1 MIQGENMIIS
11 ELIKDIMYNQNL
23 NQIDFAEKIECTQ
36 TQVSEWINNNS
47 KPSYEKLQKIGKVFN
62 IDGNVLLDLE
72 EKPNHRRI
80 DNNRITVVDLFAG
93 VGGLSYGFAH
103 NKNFQVLL
111 ANEYDKDIAKAYSLN
126 HPNVKMLDCDIKDLT
141 EEILSKEIPSK
152 VDIVVGGPPCQSYST
167 LGKRQ
172 NDDRAHLFEE
182 YCRVLTILKPKMF
195 LFENVT
201 GILSMNSGKLFR
213 DVQKC
218 FEDIGYE
225 LKYKVLNAAD
235 YGVPEIRERVILV
248 GTRGKNSFQYPKPTH
263 GVGNGLKPYV
273 TLEDALSDLP
283 QMESG
288 EEKTYYAS
296 EPQNDFQLFVHD
308 CEKLRDNLS
317 PKNGEHLIKLMK
329 ALPDG
334 GSKDDLPEELRPK
347 SGFGNTY
354 AKMWWKKPAP
364 TITRNFACP
373 SSSRCIHP
381 RDSRALSTREGAR
394 LQSFPDSYKF
404 YGSTSMKNL
413 QIGNAVPPLL
423 SIELANQVNKFFKGI
438 KDEI

>member
-1 MIQGENMIIS
+1 MLIS
-11 ELIKDIMYNQNL
+11 ELIKDIMYDEGLNQNE
-23 NQIDFAEKIECTQ
+23 FAQKIACTQ
-36 TQVSEWINNNS
+36 TQVSEWINCNS
-47 KPSYEKLQKIGKVFN
+47 KPSYDNLQMIGKIFK
-62 IDGNVLLDLE
+62 IDGNKILDIE
-72 EKPNHRRI
+72 DKKEPIATNKKQ
-80 DNNRITVVDLFAG
+80 ITVVDLFAG

-103 NKNFQVLL
+103 NDNFKVLL
-111 ANEYDKDIAKAYSLN
+111 ANEYDKDIAKAYTLN
-126 HPNVKMLDCDIKDLT
+126 HPDVKMLDCDIKDLT
-141 EEILSKEIPSK
+141 EEILSKELPGK

-167 LGKRQ
+167 LGKRE

-182 YCRVLTILKPKMF
+182 YCRILKILKPKMF

-201 GILSMNSGKLFR
+201 GILSMNNGNLFKE
-213 DVQKC
+213 VQKC
-218 FEDIGYE
+218 FEEIGYD

-235 YGVPEIRERVILV
+235 YGVPEVRERVILV
-248 GTRGKNSFQYPKPTH
+248 GTKGTNNFEYPLPTH
-263 GVGNGLKPYV
+263 GTAIGLKPYV

-283 QMESG
+283 IMESG
-288 EEKTYYAS
+288 EEKTCYFS
-296 EPQNDFQLFVHD
+296 EPKNDFQKFVHD
-308 CEKLRDNLS
+308 CDKLRDNLS
-317 PKNGEHLIKLMK
+317 PKNGEHLIKLME

-334 GSKDDLPEELRPK
+334 GSKEDLPIELRPK

-413 QIGNAVPPLL
+413 EIGNAVPPLL
-423 SIELANQVNKFFKGI
+423 SIALAKQVNNYFKGT

>member
-1 MIQGENMIIS
+1 MVIS
-11 ELIKDIMYNQNL
+11 ELIKDLMYEENI
-23 NQIDFAEKIECTQ
+23 NQIDFAKKINCTQ
-36 TQVSEWINNNS
+36 TQVSEWINGNS
-47 KPSYEKLQKIGKVFN
+47 KPSYDNLQMIGKVFK
-62 IDGNVLLDLE
+62 IDGNKILDLE
-72 EKPNHRRI
+72 QKINKKTTTSKRLK
-80 DNNRITVVDLFAG
+80 VVDLFAG

-103 NKNFQVLL
+103 DDSFEVVL
-111 ANEYDKDIAKAYSLN
+111 ANEYEKDIAKAYSLN
-126 HPNVKMLDCDIKDLT
+126 HPGVKVLDCDIRDLT
-141 EEILSKEIPSK
+141 EEMLKNEISGQ

-182 YCRVLTILKPKMF
+182 YCRILTILKPKMF

-201 GILSMNSGKLFR
+201 GILSMNGGKLFTEI
-213 DVQKC
+213 QEC
-218 FEDIGYE
+218 FKNIGYE

-248 GTRGKNSFQYPKPTH
+248 GTRCKNSFEYPMPTH
-263 GVGNGLKPYV
+263 GNSKGLKPYV

-283 QMESG
+283 SLQSG
-288 EEKTYYAS
+288 EENSEYYS
-296 EPQNDFQLFVHD
+296 NPTNEFQRFVHNCD
-308 CEKLRDNLS
+308 KLRDNQS
-317 PKNGEHLIKLMK
+317 PKNGEHLIRIMQ

-334 GSKDDLPEELRPK
+334 GSKEDLPEELRPK

-373 SSSRCIHP
+373 SSSRCVHP

-413 QIGNAVPPLL
+413 EIGNAVPPLL
-423 SIELANQVNKFFKGI
+423 SVALAKQVNLFFKGI

>member
-1 MIQGENMIIS
+1 MTISKLIENILY
-11 ELIKDIMYNQNL
+11 ENNL
-23 NQIDFAEKIECTQ
+23 NQNEFALKIDSTQ
-36 TQVSEWINNNS
+36 AQVSDWLNEKS
-47 KPSYEKLQKIGKVFN
+47 KPSYDKLRNIGKVFK
-62 IDGNVLLDLE
+62 IDGNQLLDLTE
-72 EKPNHRRI
+72 NIPNSM
-80 DNNRITVVDLFAG
+80 DNSTLKVVDLFAG
-93 VGGLSYGFAH
+93 VGGLSYGFA
-103 NKNFQVLL
+103 NNPMFQVVL

-126 HPNVKMLDCDIKDLT
+126 HPNVKMLNCDIKDVT
-141 EEILSKEIPSK
+141 EEMLKQEIDCSI
-152 VDIVVGGPPCQSYST
+152 DIVVGGPPCQSYST

-182 YCRVLTILKPKMF
+182 YCRILTILKPKMF

-201 GILSMNSGKLFR
+201 GILSMNKGQLFE
-213 DVQKC
+213 DVKKC
-218 FEDIGYE
+218 FEEIGYE

-235 YGVPEIRERVILV
+235 YGVPEFRERVILV
-248 GTRGKNSFQYPKPTH
+248 GTKNKNNFEYPLPTH
-263 GVGNGLKPYV
+263 GEKEGLKPYV

-283 QMESG
+283 CIASG
-288 EEKTYYAS
+288 EENKIYAS
-296 EPQNDFQLFVHD
+296 EPTNDFQKFVHD
-308 CEKLRDNLS
+308 CKELKDNLS
-317 PKNGEHLIKLMK
+317 PKNGEHLIRLMK

-334 GSKDDLPEELRPK
+334 GSKNDLPEELRPK

-404 YGSTSMKNL
+404 YGSTGMKNL

-423 SIELANQVNKFFKGI
+423 SVALAKQVNLFFQNRKN
-438 KDEI
+438 